1 MAKKYDLIAIGDVVM
16 DAFITLEK
24 DQASVIWD
32 KGHEN
37 ATLSMPFATKIPYES
52 LVVATA
58 VGNSSNVI
66 VGAARLGLKTGII
79 ASIGGDGYGRDILD
93 YYKKERVS
101 SEFVTVNHAL
111 PTNYHFVLNYGP
123 ERVILIKHQDYQ
135 YYDPRKLD
143 HKTDWLYFSS
153 IGEHALP
160 LHDKVADY
168 LRAHPGVR
176 MGFNPGTFQLKFGA
190 KRLREI
196 YKHTYVLFLNREEG
210 ELVAGK
216 KEGTPIPELFAAL
229 HALGPKI
236 VCITDGPD
244 GAYASDRS
252 SNGAAGK
259 AAGAGAGGMWFMPPY
274 PDPKPPVSRT
284 GAGDAFSTGFLC
296 ALIYGLP
303 VHEALRWAPIES
315 MHVVQFFGAQTG
327 LLTKPALTAW
337 LKKAPKKYVAKEM

>member
-1 MAKKYDLIAIGDVVM
+1 MAKKYDLVCIGDVVM
-16 DAFITLEK
+16 DAFITLQE
-24 DQASVIWD
+24 ASVKWD
-32 KGHEN
+32 AKREN
-37 ATLSMPFATKIPYES
+37 ATLSMPFATKIPYKS
-52 LVVATA
+52 LTVATA
-58 VGNSSNVI
+58 VGNSSNVV

-79 ASIGGDGYGRDILD
+79 TSIGGDGYGREILD

-101 SEFVTVNHAL
+101 EEFVRVNKSL
-111 PTNYHFVLNYGP
+111 PTNYHFVLNYDA
-123 ERVILIKHQDYQ
+123 ERTILIKHQDYE

-143 HKTDWLYFSS
+143 AKTDWLYFSS
-153 IGEHALP
+153 IGEHALSI
-160 LHDKVADY
+160 HDKVAEY
-168 LRAHPGVR
+168 LERHPNVR
-176 MGFNPGTFQLKFGA
+176 MGFNPGTFQLRFGV
-190 KRLREI
+190 KRLREV

-229 HALGPKI
+229 HKLGPKI

-244 GAYASDRS
+244 GAYASDARP
-252 SNGAAGK
+252 GQAGQ
-259 AAGAGAGGMWFMPPY
+259 WFMPPY

-327 LLTKPALTAW
+327 LLSKSALTAF
-337 LKKAPKKYVAKEM
+337 LKKAPKKYVAKKI

>member
-1 MAKKYDLIAIGDVVM
+1 MKTKYDLVAIGDVVM

-24 DQASVIWD
+24 DQGSVSWD
-32 KGHEN
+32 KAHEN
-37 ATLSMPFATKIPYES
+37 ATLSIPFATKVPYKS
-52 LVVATA
+52 LTVATA

-66 VGAARLGLKTGII
+66 VGASRLGLKTGII
-79 ASIGGDGYGRDILD
+79 ASIGGDTYGKQILD

-101 SEFVTVNHAL
+101 TEFVSVNRAL

-123 ERVILIKHQDYQ
+123 ERVILIKHQDYE

-153 IGEHALP
+153 IGEHALS

-168 LRAHPGVR
+168 LKRHPGVR

-210 ELVAGK
+210 ELVAGE
-216 KEGTPIPELFAAL
+216 KEGTPIPELFDAL

-252 SNGAAGK
+252 TDGSSASN
-259 AAGAGAGGMWFMPPY
+259 GAGGMWFMPAY
-274 PDPKPPVSRT
+274 PDPKPPISRT

-303 VHEALRWAPIES
+303 VSEALRWAPIES

-327 LLTKPALTAW
+327 LLSKPALTAW
-337 LKKAPKKYVAKEM
+337 LKKAPNKYVAKEM